1 MKRMMLLVVVLMM
14 LVPTVSFAKVRTPQV
29 YIALGDSLAA
39 GQTPNREID
48 TGYADLIAMRL
59 STMNQLGVYTKQL
72 AYPGFTVDDVLQRVQ
87 SDETTQLLSSATLIT
102 ISAGANDLLNL
113 VQANVNAGTLSF
125 SQLSADFALNNV
137 RKKMQLL
144 LAELQERA
152 PLADVYVMGYY
163 YSYPYAHDTQKQGT
177 RKQLE
182 LLNTILEQE
191 AEQAGATY
199 VSVYEDFGL
208 DARALLPNPSDVH
221 PSIEGYRVMANAFL
235 TEYFGSEAWA
245 ISSAELP
252 APNPLTFKELL
263 QMQADAVAREEVIVA
278 VEPKLLEAYKY
289 RFGYNRI
296 LI

>member
-1 MKRMMLLVVVLMM
+1 MMLA
-14 LVPTVSFAKVRTPQV
+14 PTVSFAQVRTPQV
-29 YIALGDSLAA
+29 YIALGDSLAV

-59 STMNQLGVYTKQL
+59 STMNRLGVYTKQL

-177 RKQLE
+177 REQLE
-182 LLNTILEQE
+182 LLNAILEQE
-191 AEQAGATY
+191 AGQAGATY
-199 VSVYEDFGL
+199 VSVYEDFDL

-252 APNPLTFKELL
+252 APNPLTFKQLM
-263 QMQADAVAREEVIVA
+263 QMQAQLENTEEISKKDEIAVTKTLDYYV
-278 VEPKLLEAYKY
+278 YH
-289 RFGYNRI
+289 FGYERFI
-296 LI
+296 